1 MELNESE
8 RGTIFRA
15 LSLYE
20 DTINFSLRNRKARRD
35 NKDINKFIDLYNND
49 LLNIDSIKEYLK

>member
-20 DTINFSLRNRKARRD
+20 DTIDFSLRNRKARR
-35 NKDINKFIDLYNND
+35 NNIDIDKFIDLYNND